1 MSRIGKAPVELTEK
15 TEVNISEKTITVK
28 GPLGELSFD
37 YRAEQVKVEKVENT
51 VVVSPLKDDY
61 KAMWG
66 TTRSVIN
73 NMVEWVNT
81 GFKKSL
87 EINGVGYKMEVQGQK
102 LVLSVGFSHKV
113 EMEVP
118 AGVKAAADEKLKNV
132 VHFTGIDKQLVGEFA
147 AKVRSKKKPEPYKGK
162 GIKYVGEHII
172 RKAGKTGAK

>member
-73 NMVEWVNT
+73 NMVE
-81 GFKKSL
+81 
-87 EINGVGYKMEVQGQK
+87 
-102 LVLSVGFSHKV
+102 
-113 EMEVP
+113 
-118 AGVKAAADEKLKNV
+118 
-132 VHFTGIDKQLVGEFA
+132 
-147 AKVRSKKKPEPYKGK
+147 
-162 GIKYVGEHII
+162 
-172 RKAGKTGAK
+172 